1 MLAYSLDYLF
11 SYHLKLHPPEM
22 IGPVADGIRAMAY
35 VAKGKL
41 SGEKVN
47 GILRPVGGDWITL
60 RPDGVAVTD
69 VRGTI
74 ETTDEAL
81 IYLSY
86 TGVMDLGE
94 NGYQNFLSGQFPL
107 AARIYTTP
115 RLQTAHPNYQ
125 WLNRLQC
132 VGVAALD
139 FATLEADFDV
149 YALR

>member
-11 SYHLKLHPPEM
+11 SYHLQLHPPEI
-22 IGPVADGIRAMAY
+22 IGPVPDGIRAMAY
-35 VAKGKL
+35 VAEGTLKG
-41 SGEKVN
+41 ERID

-60 RPDGVAVTD
+60 RPDGVAITD

-74 ETTDEAL
+74 QTTDGAL
-81 IYLSY
+81 IYLAY

-94 NGYQNFLSGQFPL
+94 NGYQNFLNGQFPPT
-107 AARIYTTP
+107 AKIHTTP
-115 RLQTAHPNYQ
+115 RLETAHPNYQ

-132 VGVAALD
+132 IGVGTLN
-139 FATLEADFDV
+139 FATFAADFDT